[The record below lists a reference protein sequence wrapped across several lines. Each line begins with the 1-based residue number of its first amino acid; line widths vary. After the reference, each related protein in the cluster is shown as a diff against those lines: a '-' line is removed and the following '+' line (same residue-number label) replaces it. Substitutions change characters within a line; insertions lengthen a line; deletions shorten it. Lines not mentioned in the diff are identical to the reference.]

1 MYTVVILDIQ
11 KADIV
16 IDFPVLYKPKHLKSN
31 LNSIVPCVRNPKG
44 FLQCPSKNPQTF
56 STLILTILK
65 VSRNKTL
72 MCKKSVKERLESRKY
87 YQLRSQPIVLAIL
100 YIVPKKKKNRFQC
113 KILHCLHTAHPSRLS
128 DSSLLLFLSSFVTL
142 LSYR

>member
-100 YIVPKKKKNRFQC
+100 YIVPKKKKKTGFSVKSCIVYIQH
-113 KILHCLHTAHPSRLS
+113 ILPGYQILAFCCFLA
-128 DSSLLLFLSSFVTL
+128 LL
-142 LSYR
+142 